1 MANLFSKE
9 VGEDLLSRGFS
20 RRQMIRIA
28 TLLGG
33 ASAVTALNP
42 EMGWARGDSV
52 DRKMVA
58 IGSNTWGVGPMAAG
72 VAAAT
77 ANFAKCNSYSPG
89 TASADLIRTVS
100 QIEKIPEDHIT
111 YWPGST
117 EGLNRIL
124 VAFCSP
130 TRGFVQASPSFDNAK
145 WSALFMKA
153 PVKEVPLKA
162 DYSHDVKAML
172 AADPNA
178 GVYYINNPNNPT
190 ATMTSMADIE
200 WLVAN
205 KPAGSVVLLDEA
217 YIHCSDDYPN
227 NTGIHLVQQGRDVFI
242 TRTFSKIFA
251 MAGARLGLV
260 LGRPDLLK
268 KLVLYNNGGPNPV
281 ASGPAIVCGTVSLM
295 QADEIAKRRREMFEA
310 RNVTFEFL
318 RKRRAKVLP
327 SQANF
332 FMLDWKDKSA
342 RDMQLAFRAHGVQ
355 IGGPRWPVWPTVSR
369 ISIGTKDDMHEFIEA
384 FDKVMP
390 A

>member
-1 MANLFSKE
+1 MANPLDKE
-9 VGEDLLSRGFS
+9 ALDDLMGRGFS
-20 RRQMIRIA
+20 RRQMMRVA
-28 TLLGG
+28 ALLGG
-33 ASAVTALNP
+33 AASIAAAYP
-42 EMGWARGDSV
+42 EAAAAQSDSTPG
-52 DRKMVA
+52 KMIA
-58 IGSNTWGVGPMAAG
+58 IGSNTWGIGPMEAG
-72 VAAAT
+72 ISAAT
-77 ANFAKCNSYSPG
+77 ANFTKCNSYSPG
-89 TASADLIRTVS
+89 TASADLVRTVADM
-100 QIEKIPEDHIT
+100 EKIPENHVS

-162 DYSHDVKAML
+162 DYSHDVRAML

-190 ATMTSMADIE
+190 ATMTPMADIE

-227 NTGIHLVQQGRDVFI
+227 NTGAHLVRQGKDVFI

-260 LGRPDLLK
+260 LARPDLLAR
-268 KLVLYNNGGPNPV
+268 LTLYNNGGPNPV
-281 ASGPAIVCGTVSLM
+281 ASGPAIVCGTVSLT
-295 QADEIAKRRREMFEA
+295 QIAEIAKRRREMMEA
-310 RNVTFEFL
+310 RAMTLDFL
-318 RKRRAKVLP
+318 RKRNMKVLP
-327 SQANF
+327 TQANF
-332 FMLDWKDKSA
+332 FMLDWKSKSA
-342 RDMQLAFRAHGVQ
+342 KDMQLAFRAQGVQ

-369 ISIGTKDDMHEFIEA
+369 ISVGTKEDMQGFIDA
-384 FDKVMP
+384 FNKIV
-390 A
+390 AA